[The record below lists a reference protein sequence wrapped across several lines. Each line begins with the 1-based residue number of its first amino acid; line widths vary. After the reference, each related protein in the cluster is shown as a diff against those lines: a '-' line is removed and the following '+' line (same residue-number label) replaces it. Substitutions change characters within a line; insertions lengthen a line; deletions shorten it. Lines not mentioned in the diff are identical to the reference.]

1 MTKFRA
7 ALVSL
12 ALCIPGVA
20 AAVPVTVDF
29 TVTTTRSNYD
39 DTLHFPGYAPGVVGS
54 GYFTFDDAIP
64 ANGDFLGVAALDLSL
79 NWMGQTWD
87 ETTARIGYLY
97 YNADHTLRSFLI
109 GALNPGDCG
118 IGCLPWQ
125 ASDPN
130 DFWVGTDNGI
140 FSSIIHVQGVRGY
153 IYASTQ
159 WSIRQV
165 AVSEPGA
172 LALLSLGLA
181 GFLASRRRR
190 TAV

>member
-7 ALVSL
+7 ALLSL
-12 ALCIPGVA
+12 ALCIPGIA

-39 DTLHFPGYAPGVVGS
+39 GTLHFPGYAAGVVGS
-54 GYFTFDDAIP
+54 GYFTFDDAISP
-64 ANGDFLGVAALDLSL
+64 NGTFAGVAALDLSL

-97 YNADHTLRSFLI
+97 YNADHSLRSFLI

-118 IGCLPWQ
+118 LGCVPT
-125 ASDPN
+125 STTDPS
-130 DFWVGTDNGI
+130 DFWVANDNGI
-140 FSSIIHVQGVRGY
+140 FSSVIHVQGLGGY

-172 LALLSLGLA
+172 LALLSFGLA
-181 GFLASRRRR
+181 GFLVSRRRR